1 MRTHAQMKKA
11 LLVIW
16 LCVAWAVAAV
26 AQPVSAAAASQTAA
40 AFFGQYLPAP
50 GAARRADAVV
60 MQAQTPRA
68 YLFTQQ
74 RHFVLVAADEADP
87 AILGYGTRA
96 VRSEPE
102 AMPPALSA
110 LLSRPCRTTA
120 AAYPPPH
127 VSFTAVS
134 PLLSTVRHQE
144 APYNNQC
151 PYYRYTDGTLSERP
165 CVVGCVATAMEQI
178 LSYYRRTYVLQDT
191 LHGWTTDHY
200 DIPDVLPGE
209 QVDSRL
215 IRADYADSLATP
227 AEVDAVARL
236 SYWLGVACH
245 MKWGVSE
252 SAASTSRLVEPLQRA
267 FGLKYVHY
275 LDSYQYDPTAYW
287 NFLAAELMQGRP
299 VYYAGSIMRTG
310 GHAFVLDGLDSNGLF
325 HVNWGYGGEFD
336 GYFRLDVLAYMQ
348 PDDQR
353 REEFVESGF
362 FCNQEALVVCP
373 DEVPGV
379 LPPDTLTR
387 TGREI
392 ELLGMW
398 TEQPPQTGCYTQVK
412 LDVRNTA
419 ECALTTPFALVQS
432 MPADTARL
440 VQGDWL
446 AFTGRTLAA
455 GQRDTLCVHVQFA
468 RSGDSWL
475 CITPDG
481 LQVIDSL
488 RVQVEAGGTLLI
500 ETAQPEVTF
509 PAPLTARFS
518 IPLSN
523 PEDTTRAAQ
532 FFEYD
537 LLNETTQQSRRIT
550 HFIYLQPGES
560 RTDTV
565 QFSSLQ
571 PGGTYT
577 LRVRRRWPIV
587 QSLGFTV
594 PVPAALHEA
603 EGTARED
610 GPEAWYTL
618 SGQRVIPPLP
628 RGVYLRR
635 QGGRVQPVIY

>member
-1 MRTHAQMKKA
+1 MRTYAQMKKA

-26 AQPVSAAAASQTAA
+26 AQPVSEAAASQTAA

-110 LLSRPCRTTA
+110 LLSRPCRATA
-120 AAYPPPH
+120 AAYPPPN

-200 DIPDVLPGE
+200 DIPDVSPGE

-252 SAASTSRLVEPLQRA
+252 SAASTSRFVEPLQRA

-310 GHAFVLDGLDSNGLF
+310 GHAFVLDGMDSNGLF

>member
-1 MRTHAQMKKA
+1 MRTYVQMKKA

-16 LCVAWAVAAV
+16 FCVAWAVAAV
-26 AQPVSAAAASQTAA
+26 AQPVSEAAASQTAA

-50 GAARRADAVV
+50 GAAHRADAVV

-110 LLSRPCRTTA
+110 LLSRPCRATA

-200 DIPDVLPGE
+200 DIPDVSPGE

-215 IRADYADSLATP
+215 IRDDYADSLATP
-227 AEVDAVARL
+227 AEVGAVARL

-275 LDSYQYDPTAYW
+275 LDSYQYDPTVYW

-310 GHAFVLDGLDSNGLF
+310 GHAFVLDGLDCNGLF

-398 TEQPPQTGCYTQVK
+398 TEQPPQTGCYTQVM

-455 GQRDTLCVHVQFA
+455 GQRDTLCVHVQLA

>member
-110 LLSRPCRTTA
+110 LLSRPCRATA
-120 AAYPPPH
+120 AAYPPPN

-252 SAASTSRLVEPLQRA
+252 SAASTSRFVEPLQRA

-398 TEQPPQTGCYTQVK
+398 TEQPPQTGCYTQVM

-618 SGQRVIPPLP
+618 SGQCVIPPLP

>member
-1 MRTHAQMKKA
+1 MKKA
-11 LLVIW
+11 LSLVW
-16 LCVAWAVAAV
+16 LYAAWVVSAV
-26 AQPVSAAAASQTAA
+26 AQPVGEAAAAQTAA
-40 AFFGQYLPAP
+40 AFFAQYFSVP
-50 GAARRADAVV
+50 GGSRRAEAVV
-60 MQAQTPRA
+60 MQGQMARA
-68 YLFTQQ
+68 YLFAQQ
-74 RHFVLVAADEADP
+74 QHFVLVAADEADP
-87 AILGYGTRA
+87 AILGYGTRVVQSDPA
-96 VRSEPE
+96 
-102 AMPPALSA
+102 AMPPPLRA
-110 LLSRPCRTTA
+110 LLSQPRRATA
-120 AAYPPPH
+120 AAYPPPDA
-127 VSFTAVS
+127 SFAAVP

-144 APYNNQC
+144 APYNAQC
-151 PYYRYTDGTLSERP
+151 PYYRYADGTLSERP

-178 LSYYRRTYVLQDT
+178 LSYYRRNYVLQDT

-310 GHAFVLDGLDSNGLF
+310 GHAFVIDGLDSNGLF

-348 PDDQR
+348 PEDQR

-373 DEVPGV
+373 DEVAGV
-379 LPPDTLTR
+379 LPPDTLAR
-387 TGREI
+387 SGREI

-398 TEQPPQTGCYTQVK
+398 TEQPPQTGCYTQVM

-419 ECALTTPFALVQS
+419 DRALTTPFALVQS

-481 LQVIDSL
+481 LQIIDSM
-488 RVQVEAGGTLLI
+488 RVKVEPGGTLLI
-500 ETAQPEVTF
+500 DAAQPEVTF

-550 HFIYLQPGES
+550 HFIYLHPGES
-560 RTDTV
+560 RTDSV
-565 QFSSLQ
+565 AFSSLQ

-603 EGTARED
+603 G
-610 GPEAWYTL
+610 EAACDDRTETWYTL
-618 SGQRVIPPLP
+618 SGQRVAPPLP

-635 QGGRVQPVIY
+635 QGGRVQPVIH

>member
-1 MRTHAQMKKA
+1 MKKI
-11 LLVIW
+11 LFLIW
-16 LCVAWAVAAV
+16 LCMAWAVAAV
-26 AQPVSAAAASQTAA
+26 AQPVSEAAASQTAA
-40 AFFGQYLPAP
+40 AFFGRYLPAS

-60 MQAQTPRA
+60 KQAQTPRA

-87 AILGYGTRA
+87 AILGYGIRA
-96 VRSEPE
+96 AQSELE

-110 LLSRPCRTTA
+110 LLSRPCRATA
-120 AAYPPPH
+120 AAYPPPNA
-127 VSFTAVS
+127 SFTAVP

-151 PYYRYTDGTLSERP
+151 PYYRYADGTLSERP

-191 LHGWTTDHY
+191 LHGWTSDHY

-252 SAASTSRLVEPLQRA
+252 SAASTSRFVEPLQRA

-373 DEVPGV
+373 DEVSGV
-379 LPPDTLTR
+379 LPPDTLAR

-398 TEQPPQTGCYTQVK
+398 TEQPPQTGCYTQVM

-419 ECALTTPFALVQS
+419 DCALTTPFALVQS

-440 VQGDWL
+440 AQGDWL

-455 GQRDTLCVHVQFA
+455 GQRDTLSVHVQFA

-488 RVQVEAGGTLLI
+488 RVQVEPGGTLLI
-500 ETAQPEVTF
+500 EAEQPEVAF

-587 QSLGFTV
+587 QSLTITV

-603 EGTARED
+603 GELTRD
-610 GPEAWYTL
+610 KGPESWYTL
-618 SGQRVIPPLP
+618 SGQRVCPPLP

>member
-1 MRTHAQMKKA
+1 MRTYAQMKKA

-26 AQPVSAAAASQTAA
+26 AQPVSEAAASQTAA

-96 VRSEPE
+96 LRSEPE

-110 LLSRPCRTTA
+110 LLSRPCRATA
-120 AAYPPPH
+120 AAYPPPN

-144 APYNNQC
+144 APYNKQC

-200 DIPDVLPGE
+200 DIPDVLTGE

-252 SAASTSRLVEPLQRA
+252 SAASTSRFVEPLQRA
-267 FGLKYVHY
+267 FDLKYVHY

-398 TEQPPQTGCYTQVK
+398 TEQPPQTGCYTQVM

>member
-1 MRTHAQMKKA
+1 MRTYAQMKKA

-26 AQPVSAAAASQTAA
+26 AQPVSEAAASQTAA

-110 LLSRPCRTTA
+110 LLSRPCRATA

-200 DIPDVLPGE
+200 DISDVLPGE

-252 SAASTSRLVEPLQRA
+252 SAASTSQFVEPLQRA

-275 LDSYQYDPTAYW
+275 LDSYQYDPTVYW

-373 DEVPGV
+373 DEVAGV
-379 LPPDTLTR
+379 LPPDTLAR

-398 TEQPPQTGCYTQVK
+398 TEQPPQTGCYTQVM

-419 ECALTTPFALVQS
+419 DRALTTPFALVQS
-432 MPADTARL
+432 IPADTARL

-455 GQRDTLCVHVQFA
+455 GKRDTLCVHVQFA

-481 LQVIDSL
+481 LQVIDSM
-488 RVQVEAGGTLLI
+488 RVMVEPGGTLLI
-500 ETAQPEVTF
+500 DAAQPEVTF

-550 HFIYLQPGES
+550 HFIYLHPGES
-560 RTDTV
+560 RTDSV
-565 QFSSLQ
+565 EFGSLQ

-603 EGTARED
+603 EEAARDDRTET
-610 GPEAWYTL
+610 WYTL
-618 SGQRVIPPLP
+618 SGQRVAPPLP

-635 QGGRVQPVIY
+635 QGGRVQPVIH

>member
-1 MRTHAQMKKA
+1 MRTYVQMKKA

-26 AQPVSAAAASQTAA
+26 AQPVSEAAASQTAA

-50 GAARRADAVV
+50 GAAHRADAVV

-110 LLSRPCRTTA
+110 LLSRPCRATA

-200 DIPDVLPGE
+200 DISDVLPGE

-252 SAASTSRLVEPLQRA
+252 SAASTSQFVEPLQRA

-275 LDSYQYDPTAYW
+275 LDSYQYDPTVYW

-398 TEQPPQTGCYTQVK
+398 TEQ
-412 LDVRNTA
+412 L
-419 ECALTTPFALVQS
+419 F
-432 MPADTARL
+432 
-440 VQGDWL
+440 
-446 AFTGRTLAA
+446 
-455 GQRDTLCVHVQFA
+455 
-468 RSGDSWL
+468 
-475 CITPDG
+475 
-481 LQVIDSL
+481 
-488 RVQVEAGGTLLI
+488 
-500 ETAQPEVTF
+500 
-509 PAPLTARFS
+509 
-518 IPLSN
+518 
-523 PEDTTRAAQ
+523 
-532 FFEYD
+532 
-537 LLNETTQQSRRIT
+537 
-550 HFIYLQPGES
+550 
-560 RTDTV
+560 
-565 QFSSLQ
+565 
-571 PGGTYT
+571 
-577 LRVRRRWPIV
+577 
-587 QSLGFTV
+587 
-594 PVPAALHEA
+594 
-603 EGTARED
+603 
-610 GPEAWYTL
+610 
-618 SGQRVIPPLP
+618 
-628 RGVYLRR
+628 
-635 QGGRVQPVIY
+635 